1 MTARSGRPLSPAGR
15 GTPGDPPRPDRLLS
29 AAGLRDALGADLP
42 LYLFV
47 IACNVLSL
55 LASAGAA
62 VASAWAVS
70 AALLGRAASDLA
82 GPVILTLAALA
93 LRSLFSWLE
102 SWLGHDLSFRMM
114 STLRGRIFGG
124 IARLAPYGL
133 GRRRMGDV
141 ATSALTD
148 SEALEVFYAHSSIYI
163 ASAVVTTPLLWGWL
177 AWVSPAA
184 ALATLPVL
192 AVAVGITLAMRRSA
206 RRTGAAIRAVVAE
219 LGSEVGESVG
229 AIREITGFGLVDER
243 LARVRALDVRLA
255 ALQQRNIRRAG
266 IETAVGGVAS
276 VLCVLL
282 TAAALAGEAAS
293 SPEQLLW
300 LAPAMTL
307 AGAVPAPILQW
318 IGVTKHYGT
327 VREAAGRIERLLHT
341 PSPVDRSGTAPLAP
355 ATPELATNHVTF
367 RWSLEHTAPTLDE
380 VSVRIPAGA
389 SLAIAGRSGA
399 GKSTLAA
406 LLSHFVEPGSGQVLL
421 DGVPLPRIAPDAFA
435 DAVCTVPQDAYVFAG
450 SIRQNLQLATDRPL
464 ADDAFWAALDAA
476 GAAAL
481 VHNLPGRLDAAVG
494 EGGTGLSGGESQRLA
509 LARALVRDP
518 RVLILDEAVSQLDV
532 RSEQEV
538 SAAVAGREAGR
549 TTVVIAHRLSTLLSA
564 QEILVL
570 HAGRVVARGPHL
582 ALLGRSP
589 HYRDLVRNQLRS

>member
-1 MTARSGRPLSPAGR
+1 MTAPLPRRLLSPAG
-15 GTPGDPPRPDRLLS
+15 
-29 AAGLRDALGADLP
+29 LRAALGADLP

-47 IACNVLSL
+47 IACNVLAQ
-55 LASAGAA
+55 LAAAGAD

-70 AALLGRAASDLA
+70 AALLGRPASDLGVPA
-82 GPVILTLAALA
+82 ILTLVALA

-114 STLRGRIFGG
+114 STLRGRIFTA
-124 IARLAPYGL
+124 IARLAPFGL

-163 ASAVVTTPLLWGWL
+163 ASAVVATPLLWGWL

-192 AVAVGITLAMRRSA
+192 AVAVGVTLTMRRSA

-276 VLCVLL
+276 VLCALL
-282 TAAALAGEAAS
+282 TAAALAGSAAS

-300 LAPAMTL
+300 LAPAVTL

-341 PSPVDRSGTAPLAP
+341 PSPVDRSGLESLTS
-355 ATPELATNHVTF
+355 ATPELGTNRVTF
-367 RWSLEHTAPTLDE
+367 RWNREQERKPN
-380 VSVRIPAGA
+380 
-389 SLAIAGRSGA
+389 GRSTFHA
-399 GKSTLAA
+399 EKQA
-406 LLSHFVEPGSGQVLL
+406 
-421 DGVPLPRIAPDAFA
+421 
-435 DAVCTVPQDAYVFAG
+435 
-450 SIRQNLQLATDRPL
+450 
-464 ADDAFWAALDAA
+464 
-476 GAAAL
+476 
-481 VHNLPGRLDAAVG
+481 
-494 EGGTGLSGGESQRLA
+494 GTGGGA
-509 LARALVRDP
+509 
-518 RVLILDEAVSQLDV
+518 
-532 RSEQEV
+532 
-538 SAAVAGREAGR
+538 
-549 TTVVIAHRLSTLLSA
+549 
-564 QEILVL
+564 
-570 HAGRVVARGPHL
+570 
-582 ALLGRSP
+582 
-589 HYRDLVRNQLRS
+589 